1 MSFGLLS
8 PVAGG
13 ARDPE
18 SGLPASFVGVT
29 DSGLPVYRVGG
40 EEFVQFPPR
49 PVLPV
54 CTEVQLSEVFYG
66 GRDCPVCKLP
76 AVCHEF

>member
-13 ARDPE
+13 ASDPE

-29 DSGLPVYRVGG
+29 DSGLPVYRVRG

-49 PVLPV
+49 PVSRL
-54 CTEVQLSEVFYG
+54 EAQ
-66 GRDCPVCKLP
+66 RDGMSADEYAALL
-76 AVCHEF
+76 ALALLAGE

>member
-29 DSGLPVYRVGG
+29 DSGLPVYRVRG

-49 PVLPV
+49 PALLAG
-54 CTEVQLSEVFYG
+54 E
-66 GRDCPVCKLP
+66 
-76 AVCHEF
+76 